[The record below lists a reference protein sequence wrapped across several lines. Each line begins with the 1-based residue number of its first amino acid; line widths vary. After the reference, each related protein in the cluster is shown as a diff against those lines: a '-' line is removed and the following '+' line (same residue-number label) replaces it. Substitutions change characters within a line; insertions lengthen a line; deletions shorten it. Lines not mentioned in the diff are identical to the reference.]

1 MDSKL
6 RIGLLLDSIFL
17 PAWALTAIE
26 RMVGSKAAELVLVIL
41 NQSRPQTCSSQTIFR
56 PDRRHWLYHFFDLI
70 DEKLFIRW
78 PSASIPV
85 DSTPLFSGVPFL
97 EVKPVDQKT
106 EQHILAFDVEQ
117 IKAYELDVL
126 VKLGFANLRGDILLA
141 ARYGI
146 WTYRW
151 GDHRKI
157 EDGLTGFW
165 EVVEKWPETGA
176 SLWQLGVDPKH
187 DQLLFETWFFTY
199 PYSPARSRNYILWS
213 AASFLPREIERLHRL
228 GEKEFFQDVQR
239 QPLNESPSL
248 PKANAIPSNF
258 VVLWIMARLAARNLL
273 ELYHRN
279 FCRERWELLFHFG
292 ENAKHDDISLFKK
305 ISPPVDRFWADPHV
319 IYQEPNYY
327 IFVEEYLYR
336 AKRGHI
342 SVIEM
347 DRQGNYRKPIQ
358 VLQKD
363 YHLSFPFIFNW
374 QGRYFMIPE
383 SSENKTIDLY
393 ECIHFP
399 DRWQHK
405 HTLMKGVKAV
415 DTTLFFFQGKW
426 WLFTA
431 MAEQEAA
438 SPQVELFLF
447 YSDELFTDEWCA
459 HPMNPIVSD
468 VKRARA
474 AGSIFKRSGKLFRP
488 SQYCSSTY
496 GYGFDLN
503 EIVLLSETEYCER
516 TVSSV
521 RPDSAKGILATH
533 TYAYQENLTVIDA
546 LTRRFKWDTTA

>member
-6 RIGLLLDSIFL
+6 RVGLLLDSIFL

-26 RMVGSKAAELVLVIL
+26 RMVVSNAAEIVLVIL
-41 NQSRPQTCSSQTIFR
+41 NQSRPQSCSSPTIFR
-56 PDRRHWLYHFFDLI
+56 SDCRHWLYHFFNLI
-70 DEKLFIRW
+70 DEKLFISW

-97 EVKPVDQKT
+97 EVTPVDQET

-117 IKAYELDVL
+117 IKAYDLDIL

-141 ARYGI
+141 ARYGV

-176 SLWQLGVDPKH
+176 SLWQVGIDPKH

-213 AASFLPREIERLHRL
+213 AASFLPRQIERLHRS
-228 GEKEFFQDVQR
+228 GEKEFFQGVQR
-239 QPLNESPSL
+239 KPLNESPSL

-258 VVLWIMARLAARNLL
+258 AALWIMARLAARNLL
-273 ELYHRN
+273 ELYRRN

-292 ENAKHDDISLFKK
+292 ANVKHDISLFQK

-327 IFVEEYLYR
+327 IFVEEYLYQT
-336 AKRGHI
+336 KRGHI

-347 DRQGNYRKPIQ
+347 DQKGNCRKPIQ

-363 YHLSFPFIFNW
+363 YHLSFPFVFDW

-393 ECIHFP
+393 ECTRFP
-399 DRWQHK
+399 DRWQYK
-405 HTLMKGVKAV
+405 HTLMKDVKAV
-415 DTTLFFFQGKW
+415 DTTLLFFQGKW

-447 YSDELFTDEWCA
+447 YSDELFAEEWRA

-468 VKRARA
+468 MKRARA
-474 AGSIFKRSGKLFRP
+474 AGRIFSKDGKLFRP
-488 SQYCSSTY
+488 SQDCSKTY

-503 EIVLLSETEYCER
+503 EIIALSETEYYER
-516 TVSSV
+516 PVISV
-521 RPDSAKGILATH
+521 RPDRVKNVIATH
-533 TYAYQENLTVIDA
+533 TYSNQENLTVIDA
-546 LTRRFKWDTTA
+546 LTRPLKWARTA